1 MTWVRVRVNPNPKPE
16 LNLPSSWAGFYAQ
29 PFLFPKRLTRSTV
42 VHCKN
47 IALSSNIPK
56 TKKNKQTKAE
66 STYSSSRPWIMR
78 RFLKN
83 VRLVNSGLCRSTTNA
98 PVISCTDS
106 NTENCSKRA
115 SGVLD
120 DSLSNVHTISHE
132 YYVKRKTVQKYA
144 TNTNCIESLTAVY
157 LLQFSTAIL
166 SQFLLMNSRDCPNFV
181 KISRKGFFLLINN
194 TEKN

>member
-1 MTWVRVRVNPNPKPE
+1 M
-16 LNLPSSWAGFYAQ
+16 
-29 PFLFPKRLTRSTV
+29 

-132 YYVKRKTVQKYA
+132 YYVKSKTVQKYA

-157 LLQFSTAIL
+157 LLQFSTTIS

-181 KISRKGFFLLINN
+181 KISQKGFFSANKQYRKKLTAITRTTEAHFIKSRILILPLMIVQPAKLLMFF
-194 TEKN
+194 